1 MYKEIQS
8 KLSIGAKKLLD
19 KEYKEGQSDKNV
31 HWQSVFEI

>member
-19 KEYKEGQSDKNV
+19 KEYKERQSEKYV
-31 HWQSVFEI
+31 HWQLVFKL